1 MQSDRSHGA
10 PLYLESPILM
20 PSIKDTLRQIPSLK
34 APLPDLD
41 LADMPATPEEAF
53 VLWLKE
59 ALAAGIREPHA
70 MTLST
75 VDEHGWPDARV
86 LILKN
91 VDAQGWHF
99 AIKGN
104 SPKARQLDHQAHA
117 ALTFYW
123 PALGKQIRLRGL
135 ARVLSEKVCADDFLG
150 RPLGSRAS
158 AIASR
163 QSEVLNQDT
172 ELEQRL
178 AEAQRYL
185 ETHPD
190 HVEPGWRVYA
200 LAPTVVEFWQG
211 ASDRNH
217 KRWRYSRS
225 AQGTDWET
233 ARLWP

>member
-1 MQSDRSHGA
+1 MSSSA
-10 PLYLESPILM
+10 SPVL
-20 PSIKDTLRQIPSLK
+20 SIKDKLRQIPSLK
-34 APLPDLD
+34 APLPEIDV
-41 LADMPATPEEAF
+41 AAMPATPELAF
-53 VLWLKE
+53 ALWLDE

-91 VDAQGWHF
+91 VDVDGWHF

-104 SPKARQLDHQAHA
+104 SHKARQLDGQSQA

-123 PALGKQIRLRGL
+123 PALGKQIRLRGH
-135 ARVLSEKVCADDFLG
+135 AHVLSQQVCAEDFLG
-150 RPLGSRAS
+150 RPIGSRAS

-163 QSEVLNQDT
+163 QSEILQDEDELNQ
-172 ELEQRL
+172 RL
-178 AEAQRYL
+178 VDAQAYL
-185 ETHPD
+185 DAHPD

-217 KRWRYSRS
+217 KRLRYTRN
-225 AQGTDWET
+225 AQGSGWEI

>member
-1 MQSDRSHGA
+1 MSSSASCGA
-10 PLYLESPILM
+10 
-20 PSIKDTLRQIPSLK
+20 SIKDTLRQIPSLK
-34 APLPDLD
+34 APLPELD
-41 LADMPATPEEAF
+41 LADMPATPEQAF
-53 VLWLKE
+53 ALWLNE

-91 VDAQGWHF
+91 VDAEGWHF
-99 AIKGN
+99 ALKGN
-104 SPKARQLDHQAHA
+104 SPKARQLDYHPQA

-123 PALGKQIRLRGL
+123 PALGKQIRLRGHVHL
-135 ARVLSEKVCADDFLG
+135 LPEQICADDFLG

-163 QSEVLNQDT
+163 QSEVLHDET
-172 ELEQRL
+172 ELHQRL
-178 AEAQRYL
+178 KEAQVYL
-185 ETHPD
+185 DTHPD

-200 LAPTVVEFWQG
+200 LTPHIVEFWQG

-217 KRWRYSRS
+217 KRLRYTRN
-225 AQGTDWET
+225 AQGLEWATV
-233 ARLWP
+233 RLWP

>member
-1 MQSDRSHGA
+1 MSSTASQVL
-10 PLYLESPILM
+10 P
-20 PSIKDTLRQIPSLK
+20 IKDKLRQIPSLK
-34 APLPDLD
+34 APLPEIDV
-41 LADMPATPEEAF
+41 AAMPATPELAF
-53 VLWLKE
+53 ALWLDE

-91 VDAQGWHF
+91 VDKDGWHF
-99 AIKGN
+99 SIKGN
-104 SPKARQLDHQAHA
+104 SPKARQLDGQSQA

-123 PALGKQIRLRGL
+123 PALGKQIRLRGQ
-135 ARVLSEKVCADDFLG
+135 AHILSQQVCADDFLG
-150 RPLGSRAS
+150 RPIGSRAS
-158 AIASR
+158 AIVSR
-163 QSEVLNQDT
+163 QSEILQDEAELNQ
-172 ELEQRL
+172 RL
-178 AEAQRYL
+178 VDAQVYL
-185 ETHPD
+185 DAHPN

-217 KRWRYSRS
+217 KRLRYTRN
-225 AQGTDWET
+225 AKGTGWET